1 MAVKNGTLQLLFSG
15 WAAYLKNC
23 PEPRT
28 VSLPALDLY
37 FRDLCSGQCH
47 PKVAFPPQ
55 MANSHL
61 AVKTLANV
69 HPHDTRMG
77 SGPAHHSPPGAASGP
92 THLSCVPPARV
103 PQEYTW
109 LPGLQGELLPKG
121 QPGLGWE
128 VRLMDDHTCWPHAPG
143 QCQQPPEAPG
153 VRLLHPPTPVFPPGH
168 PHVRVISSFHPD

>member
-153 VRLLHPPTPVFPPGH
+153 VRLLHTPHACVSPGPPPCSGNFQFPP
-168 PHVRVISSFHPD
+168 